1 MAARVESIQATVVEV
16 FALILHDLWHRTH
29 FRSDGPISRIAMS
42 IWHDV
47 MVDGIDRSCLSPLE
61 LLTKGNH
68 T

>member
-16 FALILHDLWHRTH
+16 FALILHDLWHRI
-29 FRSDGPISRIAMS
+29 PMS